1 MNADAQGVRPATPL
15 PWQDHS
21 NGKANLG
28 TVGTNYGRFSVPSK
42 QDAAYIVH
50 AANSLPALEAEVAK
64 LRAERAE
71 LVAALRY
78 IARGYSGEVG
88 NAEGHS
94 GTHCAE
100 TARALLERL
109 GE

>member
-1 MNADAQGVRPATPL
+1 MTAAAQGVRPATPL
-15 PWQDHS
+15 PWELCRVNPQRVRCN
-21 NGKANLG
+21 NGGAFLG
-28 TVGTNYGRFSVPSK
+28 LPVLETRAIAGDAGSK
-42 QDAAYIVH
+42 DASYIV
-50 AANSLPALEAEVAK
+50 AACNAYP
-64 LRAERAE
+64 E